1 VEMFDYIYNIANM
14 ECIEVPLSIVQMVY
28 VDVELRKEVNWRTIK
43 IQPKLLMI
51 ASAEQFIP

>member
-1 VEMFDYIYNIANM
+1 MFDYIYNIANM